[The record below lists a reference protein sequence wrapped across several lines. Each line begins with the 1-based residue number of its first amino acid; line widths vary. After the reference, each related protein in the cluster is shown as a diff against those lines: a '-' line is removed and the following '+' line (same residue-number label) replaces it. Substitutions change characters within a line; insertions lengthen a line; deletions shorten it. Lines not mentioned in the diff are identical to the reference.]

1 VLLKKDNVLHVMPK
15 VNSVLLVKQIINLT
29 KENSVSNHSLVLL
42 IKMDVQNVMG
52 QINKIVK
59 LVPIPMLL
67 TLMELNV
74 FQNVLMDKE
83 DVLLVILVSP

>member
-52 QINKIVK
+52 QIYKIVK

-83 DVLLVILVSP
+83 DVLLVILISP